1 MTTGLPIGQPLRP
14 EDEQTAA
21 APEASGTEAIIPS
34 GQEGTGLSPEA
45 RQRLDERVA
54 AAGGDAGAV
63 AREVANQLA
72 ELDNR
77 PMPEE
82 EGPERTEYQA
92 ARALLIAQVSYL
104 EKLASSK
111 SAG

>member
-54 AAGGDAGAV
+54 AAGGDAAAV
-63 AREVANQLA
+63 AREVANQLT
-72 ELDNR
+72 ELDDR
-77 PMPEE
+77 PMPE

-111 SAG
+111 AG